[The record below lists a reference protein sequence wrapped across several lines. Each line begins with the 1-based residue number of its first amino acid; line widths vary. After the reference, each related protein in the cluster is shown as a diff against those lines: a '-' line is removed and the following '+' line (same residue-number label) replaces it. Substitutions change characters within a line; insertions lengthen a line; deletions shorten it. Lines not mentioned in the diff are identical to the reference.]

1 MIIIFDTETAGLPAN
16 WNEPASDGSNWPRM
30 VQLAWQMYRD
40 DGRKVSEHNYIIKPE
55 GFEIP
60 AGVSEINHI
69 TTERALKEGFPA
81 EYVLQ
86 MFGLSLLVADTIVA
100 HNISFDER
108 IVGSEFLRS
117 NMGKYHDVLFEKE
130 RICTMHSTT
139 DFCDLIGPRGKKW
152 PKLSE
157 LHEKLFGHSF
167 EGAHDALVDV
177 EALSRCYFE
186 LKKRCI
192 IGGQVAV
199 DVASEGV

>member
-1 MIIIFDTETAGLPAN
+1 
-16 WNEPASDGSNWPRM
+16 
-30 VQLAWQMYRD
+30 
-40 DGRKVSEHNYIIKPE
+40 
-55 GFEIP
+55 
-60 AGVSEINHI
+60 
-69 TTERALKEGFPA
+69 
-81 EYVLQ
+81 

-139 DFCDLIGPRGKKW
+139 DFCDLSGPRGKKW

-199 DVASEGV
+199 DVASEKA